1 MSANSLALYVARVM
15 ILEPLCPRGIGKGV
29 PSQMFAVSSGPR
41 KGSPTSRSRFGLAG
55 VFVAALFVAIL
66 QAGCGGEAEVVVA
79 RPPSGTHSPTRP
91 ASTPTPV
98 AADVVGGQVLL
109 PSQSVASL
117 STWQQ
122 FASVFA
128 SAVEALT
135 GDVEPVGAG
144 VNVRLIR
151 IQQDDIDENGNIEG
165 GDELAVAE
173 TDSDGRFTFDED
185 DLPSGI
191 GVDTCRLL
199 LQVDAGGSATR
210 ALVYSDAVDVS
221 FESEAALRLILEAIA
236 DGNGELCDVSNSDIA
251 DIVDAV
257 DAVDATVGGTTPA
270 EINAAATAAASADE
284 GVQQALAAALP
295 PVDTPTA
302 ATEQPV
308 TETPAVATATRTE
321 AATRT
326 PTTAATRTPTGVV
339 IPTRTFTPQ
348 STPTGTAAAT
358 LTPRPATNTP
368 TRTNT
373 STPTR
378 TNTNTATR
386 TNTAVNTA
394 THTNTAVNTST
405 PTNTPT
411 RTNTLTHTR
420 TATLTHTVAP
430 TNTAT
435 AQPTNTTVSTP
446 TGVPTG
452 TAATHTPTGVPTS
465 TAATE
470 TPVATDTPA
479 QATNTPAPAT
489 NTPVAPTNTAVPPTN
504 TPVPPTNTAV
514 PPSNTPVPPTNTVV
528 PSNTPT
534 RTPTGTATRT
544 PTRTP
549 TQTPTFTQTQSTTTQ
564 TCTLNSATSRL
575 FLQLGSTSLLVRP
588 SGAFTVSC
596 GATGGNG
603 QRPCTCDVEEFDAI
617 PLLGI
622 GDVCVAPAG
631 PCTAGVQ
638 ACNGGLALGLR
649 LLGDHKLGT
658 ACSNQAGC
666 ATACDT
672 YCASGIT
679 EEGYPAMQRL
689 DSTCEGFCAGGPNLN
704 QVCVQDADCPQSNC
718 PGKEPVQNGPHA
730 GVCNCTCVARGQGT
744 AAASGAMTCNLG
756 LQITVERD
764 NDQICGNVAPG
775 ITLAPVCGPITNGT
789 ADGLT
794 LRANN
799 LTTATARLPPGRNS
813 NPLTKTG
820 VPRTCQ
826 QFNTGSLTGLHF
838 VGYLQFYDSS
848 LGDILAEEEFI
859 CQ

>member
-1 MSANSLALYVARVM
+1 MPANSLALYVARVM
-15 ILEPLCPRGIGKGV
+15 ILGPLCPRGIGKGV
-29 PSQMFAVSSGPR
+29 PSQMFVVSSGPR
-41 KGSPTSRSRFGLAG
+41 KGSPTSRIRSGLAG

-79 RPPSGTHSPTRP
+79 HPPSGTHSPTRP

-98 AADVVGGQVLL
+98 AADVVDGQVLL

-117 STWQQ
+117 SAWQQ
-122 FASVFA
+122 FASIFA

-151 IQQDDIDENGNIEG
+151 IQQDDIDENGNIQG

-173 TDSDGRFTFDED
+173 TDSDGRFTFDDD
-185 DLPSGI
+185 DLPNGI

-236 DGNGELCDVSNSDIA
+236 DGNGELCDFSNSDIA

-270 EINAAATAAASADE
+270 EINAAATAAARADE
-284 GVQQALAAALP
+284 GVQQALQAALP
-295 PVDTPTA
+295 PIDTPTA
-302 ATEQPV
+302 GTQLPA

-326 PTTAATRTPTGVV
+326 PTTAATRTPTTVV
-339 IPTRTFTPQ
+339 IATRTFTPQ
-348 STPTGTAAAT
+348 GTPTGTATAT
-358 LTPRPATNTP
+358 RTAVPPTNTP

-373 STPTR
+373 ST
-378 TNTNTATR
+378 ATR
-386 TNTAVNTA
+386 TNTAINTA
-394 THTNTAVNTST
+394 THTNTAVNTAT

-420 TATLTHTVAP
+420 TATLTHTIAP

-479 QATNTPAPAT
+479 QATNTPAQAT
-489 NTPVAPTNTAVPPTN
+489 NTPVAPTNTAVPPTS
-504 TPVPPTNTAV
+504 TPIAPTNTAV
-514 PPSNTPVPPTNTVV
+514 PPTDTPVPPTNTVV

-575 FLQLGSTSLLVRP
+575 FLQLPQTGILVRP
-588 SGAFTVSC
+588 AGSFEIEC
-596 GATGGNG
+596 GAPGGNG
-603 QRPCTCDVEEFDAI
+603 QRACTCDVNEFDAI

-622 GDVCVAPAG
+622 GDVCVAGAG
-631 PCTAGVQ
+631 PCDPGVQ
-638 ACNGGLALGLR
+638 ACNGGRALDLD
-649 LLGDHKLGT
+649 LKGDHNIGT
-658 ACSNQAGC
+658 CNSQAAC
-666 ATACDT
+666 ATACNT
-672 YCASGIT
+672 HCTGFGAS
-679 EEGYPAMQRL
+679 YARQ
-689 DSTCEGFCAGGPNLN
+689 DSSCEGFCAGGPNLN
-704 QVCVQDADCPQSNC
+704 GVCTADANCPQSNC
-718 PGKEPVQNGPHA
+718 PGKEPLNGVPQLHA
-730 GVCNCTCVARGQGT
+730 GVCNCTCIGAGLGT
-744 AAASGAMTCNLG
+744 AAPAGSMSCKLG
-756 LQITVERD
+756 LAITVERD
-764 NDQICGNVAPG
+764 NDQICGNVPPS
-775 ITLAPVCGPITNGT
+775 ITLAPVCGTISTTHAEGRSL
-789 ADGLT
+789 D
-794 LRANN
+794 ANN
-799 LTTATARLPPGRNS
+799 GGDRDRLPPCGGRNQPPCRDDS
-813 NPLTKTG
+813 PILEKNG
-820 VPRTCQ
+820 VLKTCQ
-826 QFNTGSLTGLHF
+826 QFNTGSLTGLHL

-848 LGDILAEEEFI
+848 LGDILTEEEFI